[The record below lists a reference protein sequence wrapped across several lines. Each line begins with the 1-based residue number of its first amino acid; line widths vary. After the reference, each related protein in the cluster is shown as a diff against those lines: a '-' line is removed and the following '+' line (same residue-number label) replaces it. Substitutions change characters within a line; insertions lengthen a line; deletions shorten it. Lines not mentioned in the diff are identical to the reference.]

1 MTSSTNTRRKVLVP
15 LATLL
20 AAGAIAI
27 GSGATFTST
36 SQNVGSSYTTGT
48 LQQTNSKDNAAVF
61 KLDNLKPGDT
71 LTGTV
76 TITNSGTLPATF
88 KLTESGVTNEFADN
102 LSMTVEDASG
112 TSVYDGGF
120 GSLGTK
126 ALGTDAWSA
135 GEARTYTFAVTLD
148 DDTSNDFQGKA
159 AGATY
164 TWDATQTAG
173 EAKTTS

>member
-1 MTSSTNTRRKVLVP
+1 MTRSTTTRRKVLVP

-36 SQNVGSSYTTGT
+36 STNVGSSYTTGT
-48 LQQTNSKDNAAVF
+48 LTQENSNDKAAVF

-76 TITNSGTLPATF
+76 TITNSGSLPALF
-88 KLTESGVTNEFADN
+88 ELTESGVTNEFADH
-102 LSMTVEDASG
+102 LSMAVTEGASP
-112 TSVYDGGF
+112 VWAGGF
-120 GSLGTK
+120 GSLDTIP
-126 ALGTDAWSA
+126 LGTSAWA
-135 GEARTYTFAVTLD
+135 ADEARTFTFAVTLAGAAG
-148 DDTSNDFQGKA
+148 NEFQGKT

-164 TWDATQTAG
+164 TWNATQTDG
-173 EAKTTS
+173 ETKTTS